1 MQTTI
6 ALAGAIMIV
15 MNKCVW
21 GYTFGALFGGV
32 IVQGYVFGAITGQ
45 MDKSLEVACL
55 VQSMYLGLI
64 APGGQAPSDAQL
76 AAVIAIPATLTGGL
90 DVNAALAVAV
100 PVGIMGAMILNIQYI
115 LNGFL
120 VDIAD
125 KAAEKQSSIGIILC
139 ATLYPFLIRCCLYGP
154 LVFLGIYFGGPA
166 VQAAYEALPTF
177 VVQGLNIAGGI
188 LPTLGFAMILN
199 VVGKPILIPF
209 FIIGYFMVQ
218 YLQLPIMAVAI
229 FAVCTVLVY
238 YFLSSTEEN
247 A

>member
-1 MQTTI
+1 MQTTV
-6 ALAGAIMIV
+6 ALVGAFMIV
-15 MNKCVW
+15 MGKCSW
-21 GYTFGALFGGV
+21 GYTFSIMFGP
-32 IVQGYVFGAITGQ
+32 IPMGYAFGAVTGQ
-45 MDKSLEVACL
+45 MDKALEVACL

-64 APGGQAPSDAQL
+64 APGGQAPSDASL
-76 AAVIAIPATLTGGL
+76 AAVMAIPATLTGGL
-90 DVNAALAVAV
+90 DVNAALAIAV

-125 KAAEKQSSIGIILC
+125 RAAEKGNSMGIILC
-139 ATLYPFLIRCCLYGP
+139 AALYPALIKVVLYGT
-154 LVFLGIYFGGPA
+154 LAYAGIYFGGPA
-166 VQAAYEALPTF
+166 VQAVYESLPEF
-177 VVQGLNIAGGI
+177 VVQGLNVAGGI